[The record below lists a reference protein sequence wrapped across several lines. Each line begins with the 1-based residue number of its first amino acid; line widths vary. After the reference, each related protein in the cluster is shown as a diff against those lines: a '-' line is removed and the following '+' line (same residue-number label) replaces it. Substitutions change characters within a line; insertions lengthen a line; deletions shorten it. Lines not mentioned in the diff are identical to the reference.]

1 MFVQAAL
8 LTVLTQAFSSEFTG
22 SIYER
27 LEMQIEFLF
36 EIVYPVFLDY
46 DFNAWWCDEEKG
58 Y

>member
-22 SIYER
+22 SIYGR

-46 DFNAWWCDEEKG
+46 DFSA
-58 Y
+58 

>member
-1 MFVQAAL
+1 
-8 LTVLTQAFSSEFTG
+8 
-22 SIYER
+22 
-27 LEMQIEFLF
+27 MQIEFLF